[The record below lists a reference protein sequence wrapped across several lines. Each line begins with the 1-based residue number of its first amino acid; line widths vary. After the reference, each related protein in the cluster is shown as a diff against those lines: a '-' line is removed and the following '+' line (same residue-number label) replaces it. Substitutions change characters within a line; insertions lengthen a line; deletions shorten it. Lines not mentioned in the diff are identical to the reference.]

1 LVLDDALASV
11 DNTTAAEILRT
22 IRREQASAL
31 AHSEGLG
38 RTVLMISHQLSAAAA
53 CDRVLVLED
62 GRLVQQGHHS
72 ELLAER
78 GTYQRLWDREQAT
91 EQLKAAG

>member
-1 LVLDDALASV
+1 
-11 DNTTAAEILRT
+11 
-22 IRREQASAL
+22 
-31 AHSEGLG
+31 
-38 RTVLMISHQLSAAAA
+38 MISHQLSAAAA

-62 GRLVQQGHHS
+62 GRLVQAGTHND
-72 ELLAER
+72 LLCQR